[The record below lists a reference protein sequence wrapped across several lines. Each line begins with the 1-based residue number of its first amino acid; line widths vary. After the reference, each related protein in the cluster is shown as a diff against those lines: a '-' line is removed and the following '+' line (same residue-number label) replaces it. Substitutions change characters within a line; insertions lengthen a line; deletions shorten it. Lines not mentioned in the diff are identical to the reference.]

1 MDKHL
6 ASIFALCLLTGFF
19 TNVSAA
25 DQAEADSLPPSRYA
39 LQFQLDQNF
48 SISSFEGSVF
58 SLRQFRTDAPD
69 RRLALS
75 VSGNIGKVAQK
86 TVTSVPTDSTTT
98 KDDVTTNQVTIRL
111 TGQKIHSLLRRGP
124 VTAYTAFGW
133 TVPLGYSFQPAA
145 THSSTPDTTM
155 LQNAV
160 KHTAW
165 NLGVGGQLNFGVE
178 VAHNGWL
185 YWFVEY
191 GIRAEF
197 ALSHSKDI
205 RTLPN
210 PLYERTTTSNDY
222 GVTVSPV
229 SLTLGLAVMF

>member
-1 MDKHL
+1 MTKHL
-6 ASIFALCLLTGFF
+6 VSILVLSLFTGFV

-25 DQAEADSLPPSRYA
+25 DQAEADSLPPASYA
-39 LQFQLDQNF
+39 MQFQLDQNF
-48 SISSFEGSVF
+48 SINSFAGSVF
-58 SLRQFRTDAPD
+58 SVRQFRTGAPD

-75 VSGNIGKVAQK
+75 VSGKIGKGAQK

-98 KDDVTTNQVTIRL
+98 KDDITTNQVNIRL
-111 TGQKIHSLLRRGP
+111 TGQQIHSLLRRGP

-133 TVPLGYSFQPAA
+133 TLPFGYSFQPSA
-145 THSSTPDTTM
+145 THLSTPDTTV

-178 VAHNGWL
+178 VAQNGWL

-197 ALSHSKDI
+197 TFSHSKDV

-210 PLYERTTTSNDY
+210 PLYDRTTTSNDY
-222 GVTVSPV
+222 GVTISPV